1 MSNAIFKLGIVG
13 LGNIGFGYD
22 RNSPPSFARTHASA
36 AELHPAVELLW
47 GVDTSVEAREEFQ
60 NKYAANSFSRLED
73 AFSSGAVDIV
83 ALAVAVED
91 RDELWSAL
99 LKAKPEVVICEKP
112 LAASAA
118 ACAEIADKCSAAGID
133 LVVNYPRRFISQ
145 AARAK
150 HLISS
155 AEIGDLQAGHV
166 WYGKGIANSGSH
178 LVNLLLFLFGSGW
191 GIDQI
196 QLVGPGYGNG
206 DFDAAFRMSRGSSSV
221 TFTPIDVNNFEFAEI
236 DLVFAS
242 GRLRFINHAFTLA
255 EQVGLSPA
263 GFDGMVQLAD
273 ERVSSDV
280 SITDYQL
287 SVMNYV
293 VDSIRKGSGFNQD
306 VEDAI
311 STAHIVEV
319 VLNGSEQK

>member
-1 MSNAIFKLGIVG
+1 
-13 LGNIGFGYD
+13 
-22 RNSPPSFARTHASA
+22 
-36 AELHPAVELLW
+36 
-47 GVDTSVEAREEFQ
+47 
-60 NKYAANSFSRLED
+60 
-73 AFSSGAVDIV
+73 
-83 ALAVAVED
+83 
-91 RDELWSAL
+91 
-99 LKAKPEVVICEKP
+99 
-112 LAASAA
+112 
-118 ACAEIADKCSAAGID
+118 
-133 LVVNYPRRFISQ
+133 
-145 AARAK
+145 
-150 HLISS
+150 
-155 AEIGDLQAGHV
+155 
-166 WYGKGIANSGSH
+166 
-178 LVNLLLFLFGSGW
+178 
-191 GIDQI
+191 
-196 QLVGPGYGNG
+196 
-206 DFDAAFRMSRGSSSV
+206 MSRGSSSV

-255 EQVGLSPA
+255 EQVGLSSA

>member
-1 MSNAIFKLGIVG
+1 MSNTIFKLGIVG

-166 WYGKGIANSGSH
+166 
-178 LVNLLLFLFGSGW
+178 VN
-191 GIDQI
+191 
-196 QLVGPGYGNG
+196 
-206 DFDAAFRMSRGSSSV
+206 RH
-221 TFTPIDVNNFEFAEI
+221 
-236 DLVFAS
+236 DLAV
-242 GRLRFINHAFTLA
+242 LR
-255 EQVGLSPA
+255 PA
-263 GFDGMVQLAD
+263 PP
-273 ERVSSDV
+273 
-280 SITDYQL
+280 
-287 SVMNYV
+287 
-293 VDSIRKGSGFNQD
+293 DSIKPYDLDTVLGMGLVRDVAKGTALQWGFL
-306 VEDAI
+306 EAI
-311 STAHIVEV
+311 GGH
-319 VLNGSEQK
+319 